1 MRNDEEWLS
10 ILWVA
15 GLSWYGITKGVMWF
29 FDLDDFARTGII
41 VGIILILIVGLIYL
55 IDSQNKASEKE
66 RKERKE
72 FAERK
77 LKLEEAKLK
86 ESSKYRKTEY
96 HDRTKALYST
106 KKEFKTE
113 PVIRKEIKKSEQ
125 KTYKSR
131 DLSKVGFK
139 VIKKIKE

>member
-1 MRNDEEWLS
+1 MRDDDW
-10 ILWVA
+10 A
-15 GLSWYGITKGVMWF
+15 GIVPFLGIAWYGTTKGVMWF

-41 VGIILILIVGLIYL
+41 VGIAFILIAGLIYL

-96 HDRTKALYST
+96 RDRTKASYGS

-113 PVIRKEIKKSEQ
+113 PVIRKEIKKPEQ